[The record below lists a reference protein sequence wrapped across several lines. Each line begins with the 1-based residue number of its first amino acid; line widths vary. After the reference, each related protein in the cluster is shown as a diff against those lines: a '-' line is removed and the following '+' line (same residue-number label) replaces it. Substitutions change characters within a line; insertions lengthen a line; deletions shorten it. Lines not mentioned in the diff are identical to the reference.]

1 MSGPEPASEVEAV
14 KMANGSGSLP
24 EDMSVEAIA
33 DKDFEE
39 KNNGDEKKDGDEN
52 KDGDQNK
59 YGEDKK
65 DMVEKKETEEN
76 GMKKIEDEEA
86 GKDEKKTEDVNTEE
100 AEDVK
105 MVDAEDLKTVE
116 TKDVKMVDEDARD
129 EEDGVKEVGEEKGG
143 ADSKLKEVDDV
154 KEDNENME
162 KKIDDNKVEGL
173 KKRRASR
180 QKVINKGEAKE
191 KKERGIKSKELLS
204 TPTPSSIDRPVRE
217 RKTVERLVEVI
228 EKEPNKEFLVEKG
241 RGTPLKDIPNGVCAF
256 MEGPDLKEFC
266 QEFISDQGL
275 QSRCRYII
283 GTLLVAHK
291 LARKKPADLK
301 LLHQTLFGRKGK
313 AVNFKNHILQFSG
326 FVWHESD
333 EKQRAKMKE
342 KLDKYVKDTL
352 LDICDLFDIPVS
364 KATMRKED
372 LVAKLLDFMV
382 APHATTDVIL
392 ADKQQQSLKS
402 RKRKR
407 ATKGSASKSVAGAPT
422 KRSRKKRTKRED
434 SSNSKGKSVQENE
447 KEDEE
452 DNKDGISDE
461 DEAVKQ
467 SECEAKESESEE
479 AADEDEDDDNEDSRK
494 TKEDKKRSSKQR
506 GSVGKEKSKM
516 ETSSRKSSSRTT
528 TKSPTKI
535 SSSKHPKAEDDKD
548 VGAKVFSRKKRIVDA
563 AREKSSLKSDKKEK
577 TTGKRVAR
585 GKRKSMEAE
594 YPSEEA
600 LRKTICEILKEVD
613 FNTATFTDILKQLAT
628 HYKMDLAP
636 RKPAIKELIQ
646 EELTK
651 LADEAEDEDD
661 EDAEKEENPEPS
673 GKEVKT

>member
-1 MSGPEPASEVEAV
+1 MSGPEPASEVEAA
-14 KMANGSGSLP
+14 KMANGSGPLP
-24 EDMSVEAIA
+24 EDMSARAIF
-33 DKDFEE
+33 DKDSEE
-39 KNNGDEKKDGDEN
+39 KNNGDEKKDGAEN
-52 KDGDQNK
+52 KGGDWNK
-59 YGEDKK
+59 DGEDKK
-65 DMVEKKETEEN
+65 DTVENKESEEN
-76 GMKKIEDEEA
+76 GMKKIEDKEE
-86 GKDEKKTEDVNTEE
+86 GKEEKKTEDVNTGE
-100 AEDVK
+100 AEEVK

-116 TKDVKMVDEDARD
+116 TEDVKMVDAEDTRD
-129 EEDGVKEVGEEKGG
+129 EEDGVKEVGEEEGG

-154 KEDNENME
+154 KKDNENVE
-162 KKIDDNKVEGL
+162 KKVDDNKVQGL
-173 KKRRASR
+173 KKKRASR
-180 QKVINKGEAKE
+180 QKVSNKGEAKE
-191 KKERGIKSKELLS
+191 KKERGIKSKDLLT

-228 EKEPNKEFLVEKG
+228 AKEPNKEFLVEKG
-241 RGTPLKDIPNGVCAF
+241 RGTPLKDIPN
-256 MEGPDLKEFC
+256 
-266 QEFISDQGL
+266 
-275 QSRCRYII
+275 
-283 GTLLVAHK
+283 VAYK
-291 LARKKPADLK
+291 LARKKPTDLK

-382 APHATTDVIL
+382 APHALTDVIL
-392 ADKQQQSLKS
+392 ADKQQSLKS

-407 ATKGSASKSVAGAPT
+407 VTKGSASKSVAGAPT
-422 KRSRKKRTKRED
+422 KRSRKKQTKRED
-434 SSNSKGKSVQENE
+434 SLNSKEKSVQENE
-447 KEDEE
+447 EEDEE
-452 DNKDGISDE
+452 DNENGISDE
-461 DEAVKQ
+461 DEALKQ

-479 AADEDEDDDNEDSRK
+479 AADEDEDDNEDSGK
-494 TKEDKKRSSKQR
+494 TKEDKKRSLKQQ
-506 GSVGKEKSKM
+506 GSVGKAKSKV
-516 ETSSRKSSSRTT
+516 ETSSRKSSFPTT

-535 SSSKHPKAEDDKD
+535 SSPKRPKVEDDKD
-548 VGAKVFSRKKRIVDA
+548 VGAKVFTRKKRNVDA
-563 AREKSSLKSDKKEK
+563 ARKKSTLKSDKKEK
-577 TTGKRVAR
+577 ATGKRAAR

-594 YPSEEA
+594 YPSEEE

-628 HYKMDLAP
+628 HYKRDLTP

-651 LADEAEDEDD
+651 LADEAEEGEDDED

-673 GKEVKT
+673 GKEVKN